1 LGVPSDASFELADER
16 TSTMAPFFRW
26 HGHEG
31 WHPHDGRRRWDRW
44 HRREEHGP
52 GPSPGPDVLQS
63 VVSAAT
69 APITA
74 PLKAIGGLFG
84 LEVEDPFPPA
94 DEETEAYPGRRR
106 RPRWARYHSS
116 DQNNESGDE
125 FAPGGEQTE
134 TCRRSGRW
142 VRRDGAIILLGL

>member
-1 LGVPSDASFELADER
+1 
-16 TSTMAPFFRW
+16 MAPFFRW

-31 WHPHDGRRRWDRW
+31 WHPHEGRRHWDRR
-44 HRREEHGP
+44 HRRDEPGP

-84 LEVEDPFPPA
+84 LEVEDPFPLA
-94 DEETEAYPGRRR
+94 DEEAEIQPSRHR
-106 RPRWARYHSS
+106 RPRWARYRSGDENS
-116 DQNNESGDE
+116 ESGDE
-125 FAPGGEQTE
+125 FAPEGEQTE
-134 TCRRSGRW
+134 TRRRTGRW
-142 VRRDGAIILLGL
+142 IRRDGAIILLGV